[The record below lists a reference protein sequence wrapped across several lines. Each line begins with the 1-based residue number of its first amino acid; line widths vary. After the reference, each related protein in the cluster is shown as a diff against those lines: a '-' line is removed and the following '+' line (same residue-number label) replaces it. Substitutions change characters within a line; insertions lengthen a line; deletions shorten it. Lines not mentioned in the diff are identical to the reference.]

1 VRRII
6 ALGLLAAAVLA
17 AGAYA
22 SFSATRSTP
31 QTISAVHDFLP
42 PAASA
47 AQIVGEGGAI
57 GNVSPGRS
65 YRVYAHVTD
74 QGNPPVGVG
83 SVVADV
89 SSISGPGAVATL
101 TPGSYTVGSQSFNY
115 GSADVRAAANLTP
128 GSKPYSLTMAD
139 ALEQSA
145 TQSFSVNSGPQCE
158 AESLT
163 TDNGGHPHVVDR
175 DDEIFYTFTTAI
187 DPSSII
193 SYWTSGGVGVTILIA
208 DHGTSDE
215 LTIVNQSTG
224 HATPLG
230 VVAMDGDFAHGDV
243 RFGGVIQMQGS
254 DTAVVRIT
262 DLYGGTGQPVT
273 EATKQTM
280 TWSPTSGIRDTAGN
294 PCSTTSVTQPKP
306 IHNF

>member
-1 VRRII
+1 VRRFI
-6 ALGLLAAAVLA
+6 ALGLLAAATLA

-22 SFSATRSTP
+22 YFGTTRSTP

-42 PAASA
+42 PVASA

-65 YRVYAHVTD
+65 YRVYAQVTD
-74 QGNPPVGVG
+74 QGNPPAGV
-83 SVVADV
+83 STVAADV
-89 SSISGPGAVATL
+89 SSISGQGVVATL

-115 GSADVRAAANLTP
+115 GSADLRATASLTP
-128 GSKPYSLTMAD
+128 GSKPYSLTMVD

-145 TQSFSVNSGPQCE
+145 TQSFTVNSGPQC
-158 AESLT
+158 AATSLT
-163 TDNGGHPHVVDR
+163 TQNGGHPHVVDR
-175 DDEIFYTFTTAI
+175 DDEIFYTFNTAI

-224 HATPLG
+224 QTTPLG

-254 DTAVVRIT
+254 DTVVVRMT

-280 TWSPTSGIRDTAGN
+280 TWSPAAGITDTSGN
-294 PCSTTSVTQPKP
+294 PCSTNSVTQPKP